1 MARKFWL
8 TRLHSLAGILPL
20 GLFLLE
26 HLYSNAVAMYGAD
39 EYNRQIERLQSIPFL
54 PVLEVLIIAI
64 PLIYHAV
71 FGLYIAFIAR
81 NNTISYS
88 YSRNWM
94 FVLQRMSGILTL
106 VFVVYHLW
114 AFRLSNLLFGTPI
127 DFNAVQDH
135 LANPAI
141 FIFYIIGVV
150 ATTFHFSN
158 GLWGAL
164 ITWGVT
170 VGPKAQRLSAVFTY
184 AVFAVLSISGIAT
197 LFSF

>member
-1 MARKFWL
+1 MARKFLL
-8 TRLHSLAGILPL
+8 TRLHSLAGIFAFRSFP
-20 GLFLLE
+20 
-26 HLYSNAVAMYGAD
+26 
-39 EYNRQIERLQSIPFL
+39 QIERLQSIPFL
-54 PVLEVLIIAI
+54 PVLEVLIIAL

-71 FGLYIAFIAR
+71 FGLYIAFIAQ
-81 NNTISYS
+81 NNAISYS

-94 FVLQRMSGILTL
+94 FVLQRMSGVVTL

-114 AFRLSNLLFGTPI
+114 AFRFSNLLFGTPV
-127 DFNAVQDH
+127 DYHAVQAH
-135 LANPAI
+135 LENPAI
-141 FIFYIIGVV
+141 FVFYIIGVV

-170 VGPKAQRLSAVFTY
+170 VGPKAQRRSAVFTY
-184 AVFAVLSISGIAT
+184 GVFAVLSISGIAT

>member
-1 MARKFWL
+1 MSRKFLL

-26 HLYSNAVAMYGAD
+26 HLYSNAIAMFGAI
-39 EYNRQIERLQSIPFL
+39 EYNKQIERLQSIPFL
-54 PVLEVLIIAI
+54 PVLEVLLIAI

-71 FGLYIAFIAR
+71 YGLYIAFIAR
-81 NNTISYS
+81 NNAISYS

-94 FVLQRMSGILTL
+94 FVLQRASGVITL

-114 AFRLSNLLFGTPI
+114 AFRISHLLFGTPV
-127 DFNAVQDH
+127 DFNAIQTH
-135 LANPAI
+135 LASPWI
-141 FIFYIIGVV
+141 LIFYIVGVL

-158 GLWGAL
+158 GIWGAL

-170 VGPKAQRLSAVFTY
+170 VGPKAQHRSAIFTY
-184 AVFAVLSISGIAT
+184 VVFAVLSISGIAT